1 MTNQALETPQMRPIT
16 IEIPVAVAQKMAE
29 TFEGTLEEATLAGL
43 RLLHG
48 MGIPAYNK
56 LQALAKQ
63 REMSPY
69 KAMREAVNA
78 LETAITAGK
87 PGSGA
92 IGRPKI
98 NEARDIAIYNQV
110 TSGKTYAE
118 VAAAFSVSLVRVGQ
132 IMAQQ
137 RAMRGINP
145 REELL
150 KRNTEILRRVAEGE
164 GRLAIASSL
173 NISRSVVDYLV
184 SQSEA
189 AQPLPTRVLPAVET
203 PEQPV
208 ASEQTFKVK
217 TSETTQP
224 AEPTEPTEP
233 KEPAKPRYV
242 MPALEALKAKQAEP
256 VDTRSFKERDV
267 FDPEFGF

>member
-1 MTNQALETPQMRPIT
+1 MTNQPIETAQMRPIT
-16 IEIPVAVAQKMAE
+16 IEIPVSIAQKMAE
-29 TFEGTLEEATLAGL
+29 TFEGTLEDATLAGL

-48 MGIPAYNK
+48 MGNPTYNK

-63 REMSPY
+63 REMSVP

-87 PGSGA
+87 PGSAA

-98 NEARDIAIYNQV
+98 NEARDMAIYTQV
-110 TSGKTYAE
+110 TQGKTYAE
-118 VAAAFSVSLVRVGQ
+118 VASTFSVSLVRVGQ

-150 KRNTEILRRVAEGE
+150 KRNEEILRRVAEGE
-164 GRLAIASSL
+164 GRLAIAASM

-189 AQPLPTRVLPAVET
+189 SQPLPTRVLPAVKT
-203 PEQPV
+203 PEQP
-208 ASEQTFKVK
+208 AAIEETFKVK
-217 TSETTQP
+217 TPEVAEPTQQTQQTQP
-224 AEPTEPTEP
+224 AEPT
-233 KEPAKPRYV
+233 KPRYV
-242 MPALEALKAKQAEP
+242 MPA
-256 VDTRSFKERDV
+256 
-267 FDPEFGF
+267 